1 MSDKCGKKAYIVLG
15 VLLGALIISGCGIQ
29 DIMPG
34 TEFNDNHESF
44 SKIA

>member
-1 MSDKCGKKAYIVLG
+1 MSNKGRKKSYIVLG
-15 VLLGALIISGCGIQ
+15 VLIGALIISGCGIHE
-29 DIMPG
+29 ILPG

>member
-34 TEFNDNHESF
+34 TEFNDNHKAF
-44 SKIA
+44 SNTA

>member
-15 VLLGALIISGCGIQ
+15 VLLGALFISGCGIQ